1 MAHFNPNASSK
12 LARAVASVVDG
23 HLPPLTAV
31 DRHLPKP
38 EKSKTNPPQPATPV
52 PARLSPRL
60 RAVARL
66 MAEGKTNPQI
76 AVALGVTRQAIWKWS
91 TRPDLLAEVE
101 RMQAELL
108 KLSGAKLTAI
118 YRH

>member
-1 MAHFNPNASSK
+1 MAHLNPNVSAK
-12 LARAVASVVDG
+12 LANAVASVVDG
-23 HLPPLTAV
+23 CLPPLPAV
-31 DRHLPKP
+31 DRRLPKP
-38 EKSKTNPPQPATPV
+38 EKSKTKPPSPATAS

-66 MAEGKTNPQI
+66 IAEGKTNPQI
-76 AVALGVTRQAIWKWS
+76 AAALGVTRQAIWKWS
-91 TRPDLLAEVE
+91 TRPDVLAEVE

-108 KLSGAKLTAI
+108 KLSGARLTAV